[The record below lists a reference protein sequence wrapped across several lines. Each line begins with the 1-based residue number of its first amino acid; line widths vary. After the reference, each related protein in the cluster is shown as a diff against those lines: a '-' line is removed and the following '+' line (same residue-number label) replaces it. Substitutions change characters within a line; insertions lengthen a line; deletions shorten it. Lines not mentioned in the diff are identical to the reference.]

1 VKSASGESAGGLRG
15 EGVPVRAPR
24 RRPRDARPTGQAD
37 SSGSCDRSRA
47 GSLVPRSPAGN
58 ADGRPIDVLV
68 VGAGFGGLGAALR
81 AAELGARVVV
91 LEAQAY
97 PGGCAS
103 TFEHGGSHFE
113 SGATLFSGLAPNQ
126 LFGRWIERHRLDV
139 QIDWIDPIVDYRSPR
154 LELSVGLDRHA
165 FIERLCAQPGAPSEA
180 LRRFFAFQARA
191 ADRLWRT
198 LDDPAELP
206 PFGPRTFARHA
217 RDIGAWAP
225 ILRCAG
231 KSLRSVLARFGLAD
245 FQPLC
250 DALNA
255 LCQITVQCDIDSA
268 EAPFAL
274 AAADYYWRGTGH
286 VRNGIGQLATGL
298 CGAIERQGGDVR
310 FGRRVRCIEPH
321 QDGGWWVHTLG
332 ESLRAERVIANLL
345 PSALDATLAAGVPR
359 SHRLGRYTRDLED
372 GWGACM
378 LYLELEDEPGAAPH
392 HLQLVQDPD
401 APLMEGNHLYVST
414 SGSSDVHLSSRK
426 GSTTATVSTHL
437 PMRRLRSLPAA
448 ERGAYVRSVQDR
460 MREGLRAL
468 APELEARIRR
478 ALPASPRTFE
488 RYTGRTHGLVGGLP
502 RRVGLRQYLDL
513 SNPPVAPG
521 LWMVGDTVFP
531 GQSTYATASGGVRAA
546 ERALSVPSSTRRESL
561 ASTGIISS

>member
-1 VKSASGESAGGLRG
+1 
-15 EGVPVRAPR
+15 VRVPR
-24 RRPRDARPTGQAD
+24 RRFRDARAAD
-37 SSGSCDRSRA
+37 TPPPAGSCNRTRA
-47 GSLVPRSPAGN
+47 GSTVPRTSAGPA
-58 ADGRPIDVLV
+58 DDRPIDLLV
-68 VGAGFGGLGAALR
+68 IGAGFGGLGAAMR

-126 LFGRWIERHRLDV
+126 LLGRWIAQHELDV
-139 QIDWIDPIVDYRSPR
+139 QVDWIDPIVDYRSPR
-154 LELSVGLDRHA
+154 FELSVGLNRHA
-165 FIERLCAQPGAPSEA
+165 FIEGLCALPGAPSEA
-180 LRRFFAFQARA
+180 LRRFFAFQERA
-191 ADRLWRT
+191 ADRLWKT
-198 LDDPAELP
+198 LDEPTSLP
-206 PFGPRTFARHA
+206 PFGARTFVHHA
-217 RDIGAWAP
+217 KDIAAWAP
-225 ILRCAG
+225 VMRCAG
-231 KSLRSVLARFGLAD
+231 KSLRSVLARFGLAQ

-255 LCQITVQCDIDSA
+255 LCQITVQCDIDAA

-286 VRNGIGQLATGL
+286 VRNGIGMLANGL
-298 CGAIERQGGDVR
+298 CEAIERQGGEVR

-332 ESLRAERVIANLL
+332 ESLRAERVVANLL
-345 PSALDATLAAGVPR
+345 PTALDSMIAAGVPR
-359 SHRLGRYTRDLED
+359 SQRLARYSRDLEG

-414 SGSSDVHLSSRK
+414 SGSRDSHLRSRK
-426 GSTTATVSTHL
+426 GGTTATVSTHL
-437 PMRRLRSLPAA
+437 PMRRLRALPAA
-448 ERGAYVRSVQDR
+448 ERGAYVRGVQNR
-460 MREGLRAL
+460 MRAGLRAL

-478 ALPASPRTFE
+478 MLPASPRTFE

-502 RRVGLRQYLDL
+502 RRVGLRQYMDL
-513 SNPPVAPG
+513 SNPPIAPG

-531 GQSTYATASGGVRAA
+531 GQSTYATACGGVRAA
-546 ERALSVPSSTRRESL
+546 ERALAASSPTRSSSL
-561 ASTGIISS
+561 ASAGIVSP